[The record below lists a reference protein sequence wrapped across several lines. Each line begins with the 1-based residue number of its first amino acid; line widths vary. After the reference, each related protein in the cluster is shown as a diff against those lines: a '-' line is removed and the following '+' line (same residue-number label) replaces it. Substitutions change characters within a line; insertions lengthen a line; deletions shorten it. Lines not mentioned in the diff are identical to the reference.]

1 MPIATNSIAASAVA
15 AAEATPTAIAAGTP
29 IPTAIPTP
37 IPTLTPVPLPTPT
50 AMFSGFQQATVARLQ
65 SAGGSEYIDRIYAT
79 FADWL
84 GSLGVPDPWPA
95 FISALCSL
103 LILAAVGYGVFRL
116 TAKLIPFLLSRILSH
131 WSKDWAR
138 VFQEEKV
145 LDRLAHVAPLALLAA
160 AMPIMEVLGFD
171 HLLILVI
178 ELYGLWI
185 LLTVTNAII
194 GLVLGL
200 LQLRPEMRSMPL
212 NTIEQASKLFIALI
226 AILCALSVIFNRSPI
241 YFLSGLGALT
251 AVVVLVFRDT
261 ILGLVAGI
269 VLALNDMVRV
279 GDWIE
284 INGTPVN
291 GDVTSI
297 TLTTVRVQNFDRT
310 TVHVPAYDLISKTV
324 INWRGMVDSGGRRI
338 KRSVQIDMN
347 SIRFVD
353 TEMLET
359 FRKFT
364 LLGDY
369 LDSKIAEID
378 EWNVENKCDD
388 HAEINIRRQTNVGVY
403 RAYCAAY
410 LHAHPK
416 IHQLGFTFL
425 VRHLQPTDSG
435 LPIELYVFTNDNRW
449 AQYEDIQAD
458 IFDHLLAAAPEFG
471 LRVFQ
476 SPTGSDLREV
486 RGTPINPA

>member
-1 MPIATNSIAASAVA
+1 MPNEMSAPAVAAVEAANLAPVASPIATIAL
-15 AAEATPTAIAAGTP
+15 TPTP
-29 IPTAIPTP
+29 SPLPSPTAAFT
-37 IPTLTPVPLPTPT
+37 
-50 AMFSGFQQATVARLQ
+50 GFQQATVARLQ
-65 SAGGSEYIDRIYAT
+65 SAGGSQYVAQAYAS

-84 GSLGVPDPWPA
+84 GSLGIPDPWPA
-95 FISALCSL
+95 FISALVSL
-103 LILAAVGYGVFRL
+103 IALAVLANLVFRL
-116 TAKLIPFLLSRILSH
+116 TARIIPLVLVKLLSR

-145 LDRLAHVAPLALLAA
+145 LDRLAHIAPLALLAG

-171 HLLILVI
+171 GALLLII
-178 ELYGLWI
+178 ELYGIWI
-185 LLTVTNAII
+185 LLTLCNAIV

-200 LQLRPEMRSMPL
+200 LQLRPEMNSMPL
-212 NTIEQASKLFIALI
+212 NTIEQASKLFLALI
-226 AILCALSVIFNRSPI
+226 AILCALSVIFNRTPI
-241 YFLSGLGALT
+241 FFLSGLGALT
-251 AVVVLVFRDT
+251 AVVVLIFRDT

-338 KRSVQIDMN
+338 KRSIHVDMS

-353 TEMLET
+353 TEMLEN
-359 FRKFT
+359 FRRFS

-369 LDSKIAEID
+369 LDKKISEI
-378 EWNVENKCDD
+378 ETWNSECATTD
-388 HAEINIRRQTNVGVY
+388 HAEINFRRQTNVGVF

-425 VRHLQPTDSG
+425 VRHLEPTADG

-476 SPTGSDLREV
+476 SPTGSDLRAV
-486 RGTPINPA
+486 NPSPISQT

>member
-1 MPIATNSIAASAVA
+1 MPNEMSAPAVAAVEAANLAPVASPIATIAL
-15 AAEATPTAIAAGTP
+15 TPTP
-29 IPTAIPTP
+29 SPLPSPTAAFT
-37 IPTLTPVPLPTPT
+37 
-50 AMFSGFQQATVARLQ
+50 GFQQATVARLQ
-65 SAGGSEYIDRIYAT
+65 SAGGSQYVAQAYAS

-84 GSLGVPDPWPA
+84 GSLGIPDPWPA
-95 FISALCSL
+95 FISALVSL
-103 LILAAVGYGVFRL
+103 IALAVLANLVFRL
-116 TAKLIPFLLSRILSH
+116 TARIIPLVLVKLLSR

-145 LDRLAHVAPLALLAA
+145 LDRLAHIAPLALLAG

-171 HLLILVI
+171 GALLLII
-178 ELYGLWI
+178 ELYSIWI
-185 LLTVTNAII
+185 LLTLCNAIV

-200 LQLRPEMRSMPL
+200 LQLRPEMNSLPL
-212 NTIEQASKLFIALI
+212 NTIEQASKLFLALI
-226 AILCALSVIFNRSPI
+226 AILCALSVIFNRTPI
-241 YFLSGLGALT
+241 FFLSGLGALT
-251 AVVVLVFRDT
+251 AVVVLIFRDT

-324 INWRGMVDSGGRRI
+324 VNWRGMVDSGGRRI
-338 KRSVQIDMN
+338 KRSIHVDMS

-353 TEMLET
+353 TEMLEN
-359 FRKFT
+359 FRRFS

-369 LDSKIAEID
+369 LDKKISEI
-378 EWNVENKCDD
+378 ETWNSECATTD
-388 HAEINIRRQTNVGVY
+388 HAEINFRRQTNVGVF

-425 VRHLQPTDSG
+425 VRHLEPTAAG

-476 SPTGSDLREV
+476 SPTGSDLRAV
-486 RGTPINPA
+486 NPSPVSQT